1 MPYSIKSSKSAL
13 AMLAAGML
21 GTFSLPD
28 QVQAAEIELLASF
41 RPSALDP
48 TRNAFQNDTPNTGI
62 CQTNPN
68 TCDMGAGAKRSFL
81 TPITVEYGPFVVG
94 APESQ
99 QATFTIPAQ
108 WRDVEIRHENGESA
122 VVKFR
127 LTLFGARYELPR
139 PASNITG
146 AANMVLGHQSL
157 WRGSSWVYTP
167 PPCTFSGVGGV
178 AERTY
183 SFAWTTSDPIIHE
196 CTKSALH
203 NFESM
208 RVVNVSYAYEMNS
221 PNPLAMRNGVYT
233 GSLRLRV
240 GQGGDISFGENGTPS
255 ESELIL
261 KFTLTVAHEFQV
273 NFPSASPQVNLAPIG
288 GWEQWT
294 QYGKAPSSLRQEL
307 PFSLTSSSPFSVA
320 LRCEHDAGE
329 GCGIAENVSGT
340 VVPLDVDLTMP
351 GMTETATNR
360 PARNYLL
367 RREHADT
374 DPMFAPDGY
383 LVGRPSNL
391 RFAVNGAGL
400 TEMLSRPGTQ
410 WQGDVTIVFDTE
422 L

>member
-48 TRNAFQNDTPNTGI
+48 TKNTFQNDTPNTGVCHI
-62 CQTNPN
+62 SPN
-68 TCDMGAGAKRSFL
+68 VCSGMQGVRSFL
-81 TPITVEYGPFVVG
+81 TDLKVQYGPFVVG
-94 APESQ
+94 APESR

-108 WRDVEIRHENGESA
+108 QREVEVLNEKGESA
-122 VVKFR
+122 VVVFR
-127 LTLFGARYELPR
+127 LILFGGRYVLPR
-139 PASNITG
+139 TAAELTGGGSHGQLWDSGSWLYAPAPCNYAGGGT
-146 AANMVLGHQSL
+146 LGPYH
-157 WRGSSWVYTP
+157 YN
-167 PPCTFSGVGGV
+167 
-178 AERTY
+178 
-183 SFAWTTSDPIIHE
+183 FAWAMRTSASLT
-196 CTKSALH
+196 CTKSTRYD
-203 NFESM
+203 FSSM
-208 RVVNVSYAYEMNS
+208 RLEGVSYAYEMHS

-233 GSLRLRV
+233 GSLRLSV

-261 KFTLTVAHEFQV
+261 NFTLTVAHEFQV
-273 NFPSASPQVNLAPIG
+273 NFPSASPQVNLVPIG